1 MCDSVDS
8 DAACSAVWFYKL
20 AKQNTFEIV
29 HEVMLHYTPISLY
42 EGLFDYRYAKSS
54 STRSEISPRTIVRII
69 KTTYM
74 LGANVCDYHAT
85 FSVEMVVVVGGGG
98 WWWVVV
104 GGGGGWWWVVVGGGG
119 WCLVVVGGGGWWWVV
134 VGGGGWWWVVVG
146 GGGGGGGGG
155 GWWWVVVGGGG
166 WWWVVAGG
174 GGWWWVVVG
183 GGGGGNLCILVP
195 MS

>member
-85 FSVEMVVVVGGGG
+85 FSVEMVVVGGGG

-104 GGGGGWWWVVVGGGG
+104 GGVWWWWVVVGGGG
-119 WCLVVVGGGGWWWVV
+119 WWWVVAGGGGSWWVVVVGGGGWWWVV

-146 GGGGGGGGG
+146 GGG
-155 GWWWVVVGGGG
+155 WWWVVVGGGG
-166 WWWVVAGG
+166 WWWWRQSLHSRSNV
-174 GGWWWVVVG
+174 
-183 GGGGGNLCILVP
+183 LTP
-195 MS
+195 